1 MGLHDGVFGLFI
13 GGTWM
18 SHWMSQLGAKML
30 VQQNV
35 GTMGKQVKD
44 AFEFWEEEVAME
56 TLWPSH
62 LAGSSVSPARWGEVI
77 TEDPQHKTTS
87 NKWVGPWKPTHS
99 TKWE

>member
-18 SHWMSQLGAKML
+18 SHWMSQLGVKML

-44 AFEFWEEEVAME
+44 AFEFWEEEVAISRE
-56 TLWPSH
+56 QCQSCKVGGGNHRRPS
-62 LAGSSVSPARWGEVI
+62 
-77 TEDPQHKTTS
+77 T
-87 NKWVGPWKPTHS
+87 
-99 TKWE
+99 